1 MLHLIDFDVIAID
14 RWWGFTRGAKDVIK
28 IEFHSNSDPFN
39 IHNSVNT
46 SNQLLRRAAQFKNA
60 RTNIL
65 LLALCCVGGWVRR
78 SKVLDG
84 GSFMSL
90 TRFIRCFSG
99 ERYWNGT
106 NRSSAFGHGIEIL
119 VWCRRDRYTSSTF
132 QYKEFDGFKRT
143 PFNITMNTFSPCCH
157 QRSMSS
163 RRSDKWNNT
172 QKNLGI
178 SFTGFSG
185 MLPGRHIII
194 RHLPGLT
201 WEGSLA
207 FNTRII

>member
-1 MLHLIDFDVIAID
+1 MSLKLNSIQTRIHSIFITVLTHLTSSFAVQHNLKMHVQIFCFWLCVVWVDG
-14 RWWGFTRGAKDVIK
+14 WGEAKYSM
-28 IEFHSNSDPFN
+28 EDPSC
-39 IHNSVNT
+39 H
-46 SNQLLRRAAQFKNA
+46 
-60 RTNIL
+60 
-65 LLALCCVGGWVRR
+65 LLA
-78 SKVLDG
+78 
-84 GSFMSL
+84 SF
-90 TRFIRCFSG
+90 G
-99 ERYWNGT
+99 GT

-119 VWCRRDRYTSSTF
+119 VWFRHDRYTSSTF

-143 PFNITMNTFSPCCH
+143 PFNITMDTFSPCCH
-157 QRSMSS
+157 QRSLSS

-207 FNTRII
+207 LNTRII